1 MSEHCDK
8 QTYNKK
14 SIMKKGYKLYSLQ
27 SAKLHSYQKSCRVGE
42 NNIGSPKI

>member
-1 MSEHCDK
+1 MTKHSDK

-14 SIMKKGYKLYSLQ
+14 TIMKKGYKLYSLQ
-27 SAKLHSYQKSCRVGE
+27 SAKLHSYQKSYRVVE